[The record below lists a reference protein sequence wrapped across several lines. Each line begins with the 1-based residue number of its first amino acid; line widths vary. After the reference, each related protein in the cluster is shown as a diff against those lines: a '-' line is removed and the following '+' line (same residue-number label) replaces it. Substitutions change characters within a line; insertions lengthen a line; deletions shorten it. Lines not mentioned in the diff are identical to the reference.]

1 MSKIERVYVEIG
13 NICNLSCSFCPKTKR
28 KPGQMTLEDFAR
40 VCAQVSGYTSYVY
53 LHVMG
58 EPLLHPRLPEILD
71 TVARY
76 GMKACITTNGTLL
89 STNGEVILDKRDA
102 VHKVSV
108 SLHAAEAN
116 GMEGKIDEYLDTV
129 ADYSLKLSE
138 AGIFTVLRLWN
149 GDGEYGKGKNEINP
163 YIESRLKDFFP
174 GEWQKRPS
182 GYRLWKYVFLEYATV
197 FEWPTES
204 DAERKDEGFCHGLVD
219 QIAILVDGSVTACCL
234 DSEGQITLGNIFDT
248 SLDSILAGDRARR
261 MYEGMKSGYFTEDL
275 CKRCTFSRRF
285 SK

>member
-28 KPGQMTLEDFAR
+28 APRQMSVDDFAR
-40 VCAQVSGYTSYVY
+40 VCEEVSHYTSYVY

-58 EPLLHPRLPEILD
+58 EPLLHPFLPEILD

-89 STNGEVILDKRDA
+89 SKRGDVILDRMDA

-129 ADYSLKLSE
+129 IDYSLKLSDS
-138 AGIFTVLRLWN
+138 GIFTVLRLWN

-163 YIESRLKDFFP
+163 YIEARLKERFA

-204 DAERKDEGFCHGLVD
+204 DAEEREDGFCHGLID
-219 QIAILVDGSVTACCL
+219 QIAILADGSVTACCL
-234 DSEGQITLGNIFDT
+234 DCEGEIALGNIFDT
-248 SLDSILAGDRARR
+248 PLDLILSSDRAMR
-261 MYEGMKSGYFTEDL
+261 MREGMKSGHFTEDL
-275 CKRCTFSRRF
+275 CKKCTFSRRF